1 MPVGNASRDRV
12 GRSRGSTRKPDRL
25 RSGVLFY
32 FVRPSR
38 GKVGVVFAFLLV
50 VYFASHRL
58 WPDPASRLQS
68 RRRR

>member
-1 MPVGNASRDRV
+1 MLLPTLRTSVRLLLVLAVVGL
-12 GRSRGSTRKPDRL
+12 PF
-25 RSGVLFY
+25 GVLFY
-32 FVRPSR
+32 FVGPSR

-58 WPDPASRLQS
+58 WPDPDSLQS